1 MFRLHR
7 HKQEK
12 SGERIDFKFSH
23 FHALQVFIRDTGE
36 STIHGILFLSLSLA
50 ADFSISRFRCLSFWK
65 LGSFCLFSET
75 LPTCLDVEKTGKL
88 RILRI

>member
-36 STIHGILFLSLSLA
+36 STIHGILFLSLSLWLL
-50 ADFSISRFRCLSFWK
+50 ISQFPDLDACHFGSWEVSVCFQKLYLPAWMWRK
-65 LGSFCLFSET
+65 LGS
-75 LPTCLDVEKTGKL
+75 
-88 RILRI
+88 